1 MRTAGIILTAIF
13 MMNMMMETQAN
24 ERKTVRSKLDEVT
37 VFFHGA
43 ELKHSAEIALTQGEN
58 EVWIEG
64 LSTQID
70 AGSLNIRAGAGI
82 VISAYEFVPAHV
94 SEHISDPVL
103 RKLRDSLVM
112 YQKKGQQIDIEMK
125 AVLRQSE
132 IYPATLKNAAKF
144 RLNHAQILR
153 QLVFVNFTHGKPVK
167 CSEDKR
173 AAHQRG
179 DLRETKPQLEK
190 QSYASRYRSA
200 DG

>member
-1 MRTAGIILTAIF
+1 

-82 VISAYEFVPAHV
+82 V
-94 SEHISDPVL
+94 
-103 RKLRDSLVM
+103 
-112 YQKKGQQIDIEMK
+112 
-125 AVLRQSE
+125 
-132 IYPATLKNAAKF
+132 
-144 RLNHAQILR
+144 
-153 QLVFVNFTHGKPVK
+153 
-167 CSEDKR
+167 
-173 AAHQRG
+173 
-179 DLRETKPQLEK
+179 
-190 QSYASRYRSA
+190 SRHTSSCQHMYRSIFLIRCSGSCA
-200 DG
+200 THW